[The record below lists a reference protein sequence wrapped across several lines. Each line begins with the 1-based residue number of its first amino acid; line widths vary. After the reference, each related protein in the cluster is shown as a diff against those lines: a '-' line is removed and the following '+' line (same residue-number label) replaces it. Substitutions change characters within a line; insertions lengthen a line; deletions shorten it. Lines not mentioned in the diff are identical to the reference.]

1 MQYVLVYLVV
11 INVIGFAIMGID
23 KQKAKRGRFRIS
35 EKTLFFIA
43 FLGGSV
49 GAKIGM
55 ELFRHKTH
63 HKKFVYGIPAI
74 IVIQLAVFI
83 YFLYRY

>member
-1 MQYVLVYLVV
+1 MQYFLVYLAV

-35 EKTLFFIA
+35 EKTLFFVA

-63 HKKFVYGIPAI
+63 HKKFVYGIPAV
-74 IVIQLAVFI
+74 IVIQLVAFI

>member
-1 MQYVLVYLVV
+1 MEYFLIYLVV
-11 INVIGFAIMGID
+11 VNVIGLAIMGID

-35 EKTLFFIA
+35 EKALFFVA
-43 FLGGSV
+43 FLGGSIGV
-49 GAKIGM
+49 KTGM

-74 IVIQLAVFI
+74 IVLQLAAVF
-83 YFLYRY
+83 YFLYGF

>member
-1 MQYVLVYLVV
+1 MQYFLVYLAV

-35 EKTLFFIA
+35 EKTLFFVA

-63 HKKFVYGIPAI
+63 HKKFIYGIPAV
-74 IVIQLAVFI
+74 IVIQLVAFI